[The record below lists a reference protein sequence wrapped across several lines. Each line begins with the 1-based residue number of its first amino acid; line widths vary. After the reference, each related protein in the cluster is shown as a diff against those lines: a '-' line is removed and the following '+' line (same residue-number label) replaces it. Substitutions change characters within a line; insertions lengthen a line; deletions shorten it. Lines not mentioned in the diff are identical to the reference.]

1 MIRLRPAAAVAAA
14 VLVTGMCGLSAS
26 PAVAADVA
34 TTACD
39 PALAPG
45 LAWSAPSF
53 LAWGREG
60 RVGANI
66 QDAGNGPAY
75 ADGSV
80 ALALD
85 TGSATASPS
94 PIDSDLEY
102 VVKAPARGTAIA
114 ANATWAL
121 VDATQTVRCG
131 QAVALNVP
139 LGSGK
144 TLRYATKLQSNGVTW
159 SAIDAGDCHDI
170 ALQPVS
176 VTVQQGGVT
185 RRLTA
190 PDQCKPSGAKRV
202 STPDWELV
210 LKDGAFALR
219 ALPTHSSLKAR
230 LRFALRVGSRR
241 VASGSLSLLRT
252 YRPVRL
258 IVVADAEFQSV
269 CVHGIYPVLWYGAT
283 VGCKVPGALSV
294 RLKPA

>member
-1 MIRLRPAAAVAAA
+1 
-14 VLVTGMCGLSAS
+14 
-26 PAVAADVA
+26 VA
-34 TTACD
+34 TTGCD
-39 PALAPG
+39 PALAAG

-60 RVGANI
+60 RIGANI

-80 ALALD
+80 ALAID

-94 PIDSDLEY
+94 PIDSDLEF
-102 VVKAPARGTAIA
+102 VVKAPAHGAAIG

-131 QAVALNVP
+131 QAAALNVP
-139 LGSGK
+139 LGAGK
-144 TLRYATKLQSNGVTW
+144 TLSYTTKLQSNGVAW
-159 SAIDAGDCHDI
+159 SAIASGDCHDI
-170 ALQPVS
+170 ALQPIS
-176 VTVQQGGVT
+176 MTVQQGGVT

-190 PDQCKPSGAKRV
+190 PDQCNPPGTKRV
-202 STPDWELV
+202 ATPDWELV
-210 LKDGAFALR
+210 LKNGGFTLH

-241 VASGSLSLLRT
+241 VSSGSLSLSRI

-258 IVVADAEFQSV
+258 IVVSDPEFQSV
-269 CVHGIYPVLWYGAT
+269 CVHGIYPVQWYGAT
-283 VGCKVPGALSV
+283 VGCKIPGAMSV